1 MDAMFHD
8 RELTPRSFLD
18 RRDEINAKLRSKRQ
32 IELRVA
38 LYAFGEE
45 ALIACATSGFSE
57 AGTPVR
63 LPFSVSNDDLGQAVR
78 ELLLQT
84 YLHPVPSHTDAKLS
98 DWPAFVV
105 SGAKS
110 GRAFEENCTYL
121 SVETVNTALRIHASR
136 RKPPSA
142 VYIGQDHSLAVDSEE
157 LGASIRNL
165 VSIVRRLDSQDA
177 L

>member
-1 MDAMFHD
+1 MYQH
-8 RELTPRSFLD
+8 REFTPRSFLD

-38 LYAFGEE
+38 LYTFGEE
-45 ALIACATSGFSE
+45 AYIACATSGFSE
-57 AGTPVR
+57 AGTPVK
-63 LPFSVSNDDLGQAVR
+63 LPFLVSNEDLGQTVR

-84 YLHPVPSHTDAKLS
+84 YLHSAPSHTEAKLS
-98 DWPAFVV
+98 DWPAYAA

-110 GRAFEENCTYL
+110 GRAFEEQCTYL
-121 SVETVNTALRIHASR
+121 SVETVNTALRVHASR
-136 RKPPSA
+136 RKPPSS
-142 VYIGQDHSLAVDSEE
+142 VYIGQDHSLAVDPEE

-165 VSIVRRLDSQDA
+165 VSIVRRLDPQNA

>member
-1 MDAMFHD
+1 MSNH
-8 RELTPRSFLD
+8 REITPRDFLD
-18 RRDEINAKLRSKRQ
+18 RRDAVNAKLRASRQ

-38 LYAFGEE
+38 LYAFAEE
-45 ALIACATSGFSE
+45 SFIACATTGFSE
-57 AGTPVR
+57 SGSPVK
-63 LPFSVSNDDLGQAVR
+63 LSFSVSDEDLGQTVR

-84 YLHPVPSHTDAKLS
+84 YVHPAPSHTDAKLA
-98 DWPAFVV
+98 DWPAYVA

-110 GRAFEENCTYL
+110 GRVFEEKSTYV
-121 SVETVNTALRIHASR
+121 SIETVNTAVRVHASR

-142 VYIGQDHSLAVDSEE
+142 VYIGQDHSLAVSSEE

-165 VSIVRRLDSQDA
+165 VSIVRRLDSENA